1 MLNETPEDYR
11 LITLPYI
18 ESAGFSMQWVYNIL
32 EKKTESERIVFEDPD
47 PSTGFIL
54 LPDLKWDGIQMEN
67 LYLVAIVHDK
77 SLRSIRDLTEKHL
90 GLLENIRDSGT
101 SAIVKKYNT
110 SRDRLRIFFHYQ
122 PSYYHV
128 HVHFAHLDYD
138 APGINAGKAHLLD
151 DVIDNIRL
159 DGKFYQKKTLTFY
172 VNESHEL
179 CGKFRQHGEL
189 KV

>member
-1 MLNETPEDYR
+1 M
-11 LITLPYI
+11 
-18 ESAGFSMQWVYNIL
+18 YNIL

-101 SAIVKKYNT
+101 VCIKYFVT
-110 SRDRLRIFFHYQ
+110 S
-122 PSYYHV
+122 SV
-128 HVHFAHLDYD
+128 
-138 APGINAGKAHLLD
+138 
-151 DVIDNIRL
+151 
-159 DGKFYQKKTLTFY
+159 
-172 VNESHEL
+172 
-179 CGKFRQHGEL
+179 
-189 KV
+189 

>member
-1 MLNETPEDYR
+1 MIFIGIHIFYHCLSSVTSKFLKLAFLVNVCSYF
-11 LITLPYI
+11 L
-18 ESAGFSMQWVYNIL
+18 
-32 EKKTESERIVFEDPD
+32 VFFY
-47 PSTGFIL
+47 STTVLVMFVHIFCWFFIL
-54 LPDLKWDGIQMEN
+54 QQ
-67 LYLVAIVHDK
+67 
-77 SLRSIRDLTEKHL
+77 
-90 GLLENIRDSGT
+90 

-151 DVIDNIRL
+151 DVIDNIHL